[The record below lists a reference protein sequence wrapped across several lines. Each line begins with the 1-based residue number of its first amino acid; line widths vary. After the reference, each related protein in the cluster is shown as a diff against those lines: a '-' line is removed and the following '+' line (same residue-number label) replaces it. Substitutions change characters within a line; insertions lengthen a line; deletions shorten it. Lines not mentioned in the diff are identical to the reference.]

1 VEGCLDQMG
10 PLEVKEQ
17 TRAELV
23 AQVESGGPV
32 AAGDDDFPIRVGEV
46 LSLIAGTREYQ
57 FG

>member
-1 VEGCLDQMG
+1 MG
-10 PLEVKEQ
+10 PLQVRDQ

-32 AAGDDDFPIRVGEV
+32 AASDDDFPSRVGEI